1 MTANDDRA
9 DWDAAYVLG
18 ALTPEE
24 SAEYERFLS
33 RDPAHTAALQEVS
46 DIPAILDILSPDE
59 ALALLDGPTD
69 ARTPP
74 PVSALADVVEKRRQR
89 SRRARLATAFASAA
103 ACLIIGGFVGYAVL
117 PRPSAPGVAL
127 QAMGAGQREGVTASL
142 AVTPEQWGTRL
153 DWECEYTKNWATSV
167 SRYDLVVTTSNG
179 AESVVASWAPT
190 GEETSNLAAA
200 TVIPASE
207 IRTIAIREAG
217 TTTPLAVSTFS

>member
-9 DWDAAYVLG
+9 DWDAAYILG

-33 RDPAHTAALQEVS
+33 GDAARTAALQDLS
-46 DIPAILDILSPDE
+46 DIPAILDNLSPDE

-69 ARTPP
+69 TRTQ
-74 PVSALADVVEKRRQR
+74 PVSTLAEVAEKRRQR

-103 ACLIIGGFVGYAVL
+103 ACLIVGGFVGYAAL
-117 PRPSAPGVAL
+117 PRPSAPGVSL
-127 QAMGAGQREGVTASL
+127 QAMTAGQREGVTAAL

-153 DWECEYTKNWATSV
+153 DWECEYTKNWATAV
-167 SRYDLVVTTSNG
+167 NRYDLVVTTKNG

-190 GEETSNLAAA
+190 GAETSNLAAA
-200 TVIPASE
+200 TVIPTSE

-217 TTTPLAVSTFS
+217 TTTPLAVSTLG